1 MTSIFSRI
9 FPYRQ
14 SEGRTPFE
22 DFFTVTFADVVTKSN
37 LFRNEFVMWLFELEL
52 ENIKLIRIETHRR
65 FNEGIPDICVK
76 VRDTDNRNYVAII
89 ESKIDSCVG
98 EGQLEAY
105 DSILSNY
112 WPEDWLKTLI
122 YITKYN
128 EDVGDYE
135 EADNIEFRQ
144 HRWSDLYERL
154 AEAMQKKPNEVGALE
169 CELLKFMEDWEMN
182 GGINAAHLRSF
193 VTCFDNRVGERL
205 VDIQNDAWH
214 ASGLNNVLETIG
226 QWKYYLSTGEQYSP
240 AIRPYGFRIW
250 MGFRYDR
257 RDDNWNVD
265 EVEIPSPAVTLC
277 DYHGNIEQEIPQP
290 SKFWT
295 DSDSVEG
302 WPNELWI
309 RQPTPDRM
317 PIYGEALY
325 DYYRDFFETAFIEIR
340 NMFEE

>member
-1 MTSIFSRI
+1 
-9 FPYRQ
+9 
-14 SEGRTPFE
+14 
-22 DFFTVTFADVVTKSN
+22 
-37 LFRNEFVMWLFELEL
+37 MWLFEPEL

-76 VRDTDNRNYVAII
+76 VRDKDNRSYVAII

-105 DSILSNY
+105 DSILSNH

-135 EADNIEFRQ
+135 ESDNIEFRQ
-144 HRWSDLYERL
+144 HRWSDLYKRL
-154 AEAMQKKPNEVGALE
+154 AKAMQENPNEVGALE

-226 QWKYYLSTGEQYSP
+226 PWKYYLSTGEQYSP
-240 AIRPYGFRIW
+240 AIQPYGFRIW

-257 RDDNWNVD
+257 RDDDWNVD

-290 SKFWT
+290 SNFWT
-295 DSDSVEG
+295 DSESVEG
-302 WPNELWI
+302 WPNELWV
-309 RQPTPDRM
+309 RQPTQDQK
-317 PIYGEALY
+317 PIYGDGEALY
-325 DYYRDFFETAFIEIR
+325 DYYKDFFETAFVEIR